1 MLLYFVFLIP
11 VCMLFCCTANRRHD
25 RRICTA
31 ACFMLFLCVGS
42 AASAGSVQ
50 NVPKDRIS
58 VRMPVGMEAQ
68 IHTEDGLLHLT
79 IDSRK
84 TDWGRVLLQG
94 NDPSAADVVAGIKP
108 PAGAVGHVLVCGS
121 ENDDSI
127 ALDWLNDEDP
137 EDFPK
142 STLAENGQTV
152 AECVND
158 LRIIMPYNE
167 STYLYVR
174 WFDDQDKEVCT
185 EKLHFTSAHTM
196 SQGLYAPLYQIHS
209 EAILPNCGSQSG
221 VTANVHAGMVTYTCT
236 RKPASSDERILTG
249 VCVPEGTKT
258 CNLLSLRRG
267 NESLPIKN
275 GMVQIATA
283 YPWTGAKKATF
294 GLEFLDENGDLL
306 DCGLLSVQHQT
317 TEMSPWPT
325 YIKSWEPV
333 PQDNFQLTI
342 SGNSSVRMPYE
353 QGILSYDFAQIAEDT
368 QTLEE
373 SDVSISVIPPP
384 NAKYVRQNA
393 CGGLEGLLGVHSY
406 GQQET
411 DEWMNDENKDEKVNG
426 PVSVGQRPIL
436 RSLHT
441 YDGVTLFVPTVPT
454 DLDSGMVYILY
465 WYDSEESLKENQPFE
480 VWWFAEKSAP
490 YIKVTENKARKTET
504 SLPDHLSGA
513 IVIGEENWIVVTE
526 SYLQEGEN
534 AQHYELRLTD
544 ENGNT
549 VSPGRNTVV
558 YLPYPDGLS
567 YDDAVTYTLRHY
579 DANGGSEIVTTLT
592 PTAIGLRFEAE
603 SFSPFVLQWEEQ
615 SGAADAPV
623 QGIDDLPETGDTSSV
638 VPLLLLILSASASL
652 CLMLRRRCM

>member
-11 VCMLFCCTANRRHD
+11 VCMLFCCFAPRHHGRRM
-25 RRICTA
+25 CTA
-31 ACFMLFLCVGS
+31 AFLMIFLCVGS

-50 NVPKDRIS
+50 NVPKNRIS
-58 VRMPVGMEAQ
+58 VRMPVGMEACV
-68 IHTEDGLLHLT
+68 HTEDGLLHPT

-84 TDWGRVLLQG
+84 TDWGHVLLQG
-94 NDPSAADVVAGIKP
+94 NDPSAAEVVAGIKA
-108 PAGAVGHVLVCGS
+108 PAGAVRYVLECGS
-121 ENDDSI
+121 EDDDS
-127 ALDWLNDEDP
+127 AVLDWLNDYDP
-137 EDFPK
+137 EDYNDG
-142 STLAENGQTV
+142 TLAENGQMV
-152 AECVND
+152 AECVSD
-158 LRIIMPYNE
+158 LRIVMPYDE

-174 WFDDQDKEVCT
+174 WFDAENKEVRT

-196 SQGLYAPLYQIHS
+196 SQGIYAPLYQIHS

-342 SGNSSVRMPYE
+342 SGNSGVRMPYE

-373 SDVSISVIPPP
+373 SDVSISVIPPQ
-384 NAKYVRQNA
+384 NAKCVRQNA
-393 CGGLEGLLGVHSY
+393 FGGLEGLLGVHSY

-411 DEWMNDENKDEKVNG
+411 DDIMEWMDAEMVDG
-426 PVSVGQRPIL
+426 AVSVGQWPIL

-454 DLDSGMVYILY
+454 DLDSGFVYILY
-465 WYDSEESLKENQPFE
+465 WYDSEESMKENQPFE

-504 SLPDHLSGA
+504 SLPDHLIGA

-549 VSPGRNTVV
+549 ISPGRNTVV

-567 YDDAVTYTLRHY
+567 YEDAVTYTLRHY
-579 DANGGSEIVTTLT
+579 DAKGGSEIVTTMT
-592 PTAIGLRFEAE
+592 PTAIGLRFETE

-615 SGAADAPV
+615 TGEESMPV
-623 QGIDDLPETGDTSSV
+623 TGIDDLPKTGDTLSV
-638 VPLLLLILSASASL
+638 LPPTLLLLSASALL
-652 CLMLRRRCM
+652 CLMRRRRCM

>member
-1 MLLYFVFLIP
+1 MLLYFVFLIL
-11 VCMLFCCTANRRHD
+11 VCMLFCRIAPRHHGRRM
-25 RRICTA
+25 CTA
-31 ACFMLFLCVGS
+31 AFLMLFLCVGS

-50 NVPKDRIS
+50 NVEKDRIS

-94 NDPSAADVVAGIKP
+94 NDPSAADVVAGIKA
-108 PAGAVGHVLVCGS
+108 PADAVRYVLECGS
-121 ENDDSI
+121 EDDDS
-127 ALDWLNDEDP
+127 AVLDWLDDYDP
-137 EDFPK
+137 EDYNDG
-142 STLAENGQTV
+142 TLAENGQTV

-158 LRIIMPYNE
+158 LRIVMPYNE

-174 WFDDQDKEVCT
+174 WFDAENTEVRT

-196 SQGLYAPLYQIHS
+196 SQGIYAPLYQIHT

-221 VTANVHAGMVTYTCT
+221 ITAKVQAGMVTYTCT
-236 RKPASSDERILTG
+236 RKPTSTSERILTG
-249 VCVPEGTKT
+249 VRVPEGTKT
-258 CNLLSLRRG
+258 CNLVSLYDVG
-267 NESLPIKN
+267 KSLPIEN
-275 GMVQIATA
+275 GMVRIATD

-294 GLEFLDENGDLL
+294 GLEFLDENGELL

-317 TEMSPWPT
+317 TEMSPWPA
-325 YIKSWEPV
+325 YIESWEPV
-333 PQDNFQLTI
+333 LQDNLQLTI
-342 SGNSSVRMPYE
+342 SGNSGVRMPYE
-353 QGILSYDFAQIAEDT
+353 RGILSYDFARIAEDT
-368 QTLEE
+368 QTLED
-373 SDVSISVIPPP
+373 SDVSICVIPPP

-411 DEWMNDENKDEKVNG
+411 DDIMRWMDAEAVDG
-426 PVSVGQRPIL
+426 AVSVGQWPIL

-441 YDGVTLFVPTVPT
+441 YDGVTLIVPTVPT

-465 WYDSEESLKENQPFE
+465 WYDSEESLKENRPLA
-480 VWWFAEKSAP
+480 VWWFAERSAP
-490 YIKVTENKARKTET
+490 YIKVTENRARKTET

-549 VSPGRNTVV
+549 VLPGRNTVV

-592 PTAIGLRFEAE
+592 PTAIGLRFEAD

-615 SGAADAPV
+615 PV
-623 QGIDDLPETGDTSSV
+623 PAIDDLPETGDTSSV
-638 VPLLLLILSASASL
+638 VPLLMMILCASASL
-652 CLMLRRRCM
+652 CLMRRRRCM

>member
-1 MLLYFVFLIP
+1 MLLYFVFLIL
-11 VCMLFCCTANRRHD
+11 VCMLFCRIAPRHHGRRM
-25 RRICTA
+25 CTA
-31 ACFMLFLCVGS
+31 AFLMLFLCVGS
-42 AASAGSVQ
+42 AASAGNVQ
-50 NVPKDRIS
+50 NVTKDRIS
-58 VRMPVGMEAQ
+58 VCMPDGMVAQ

-94 NDPSAADVVAGIKP
+94 NDPSYADVVTGIRA
-108 PAGAVGHVLVCGS
+108 PAGAVRYVLVCGS
-121 ENDDSI
+121 ENDDDDVLGW
-127 ALDWLNDEDP
+127 LDEADCKEGV
-137 EDFPK
+137 
-142 STLAENGQTV
+142 LAKTGQQV

-158 LRIIMPYNE
+158 LRIVMPYNE

-174 WFDDQDKEVCT
+174 WFDDQGKEVCT

-196 SQGLYAPLYQIHS
+196 SQGIYAPLYQIHS

-221 VTANVHAGMVTYTCT
+221 VTAKVQTGMVTYTCT
-236 RKPASSDERILTG
+236 RKPTSTSERILTG
-249 VCVPEGTKT
+249 VRVPEGTKT
-258 CNLLSLRRG
+258 CNLVSLYDVSK
-267 NESLPIKN
+267 SLPIEN
-275 GMVQIATA
+275 GMVQIATD

-294 GLEFLDENGDLL
+294 GLEFLDENGNLL

-317 TEMSPWPT
+317 TEMFPWPA
-325 YIKSWEPV
+325 YIESWEPV
-333 PQDNFQLTI
+333 LQDNLQLTI
-342 SGNSSVRMPYE
+342 SGNSGVRMPYK

-368 QTLEE
+368 QTLED
-373 SDVSISVIPPP
+373 SDVSICVIPPP

-411 DEWMNDENKDEKVNG
+411 DDIMKWMDAEAVDG
-426 PVSVGQRPIL
+426 AVSVGQWPIL

-465 WYDSEESLKENQPFE
+465 WYDSEESLKENQPLA
-480 VWWFAEKSAP
+480 VWWFAERSAP
-490 YIKVTENKARKTET
+490 YIKVTENRARKTET

-592 PTAIGLRFEAE
+592 PTAIGLRFEAD

-615 SGAADAPV
+615 LVPAT
-623 QGIDDLPETGDTSSV
+623 DDLPETGDTSSV
-638 VPLLLLILSASASL
+638 VPLLMMILSASASL

>member
-1 MLLYFVFLIP
+1 MLICLVFLLLA
-11 VCMLFCCTANRRHD
+11 CMLFCCIAHRRHG
-25 RRICTA
+25 RRVCTA
-31 ACFMLFLCVGS
+31 AFLMLLLCVSS
-42 AASAGSVQ
+42 AASAGGVQ

-94 NDPSAADVVAGIKP
+94 SDPSFADVVAGIKA
-108 PAGAVGHVLVCGS
+108 PADAVRYVLECGS
-121 ENDDSI
+121 KNDENDVLQW
-127 ALDWLNDEDP
+127 LDDYAP
-137 EDFPK
+137 EDYQDGV
-142 STLAENGQTV
+142 LAENGQMV

-158 LRIIMPYNE
+158 LRIVMPYKE

-174 WFDDQDKEVCT
+174 WFDAENTEVRT
-185 EKLHFTSAHTM
+185 EKLHFTTAHTM
-196 SQGLYAPLYQIHS
+196 SQGIYAPLYQIHS

-221 VTANVHAGMVTYTCT
+221 VTAEAQAGKVTYTCT
-236 RKPASSDERILTG
+236 RKPTSSNEEILTG
-249 VCVPEGTKT
+249 VRVPEGTKT
-258 CNLLSLRRG
+258 CNLVSLYDGGKSLS
-267 NESLPIKN
+267 IVN

-294 GLEFLDENGDLL
+294 GLEFLDEHGDLL

-325 YIKSWEPV
+325 YIESWKTV
-333 PQDNFQLTI
+333 PQDKLQLTI
-342 SGNSSVRMPYE
+342 SGNSGVRMPYD
-353 QGILSYDFAQIAEDT
+353 QGILSYDFVQIAEDT
-368 QTLEE
+368 QTLQD
-373 SDVSISVIPPP
+373 SDVSIRIVPPQ

-393 CGGLEGLLGVHSY
+393 CGGIEGLLGVHPY
-406 GQQET
+406 GKQET
-411 DEWMNDENKDEKVNG
+411 DDIMKWMDAEAVDG
-426 PVSVGQRPIL
+426 AVSVGQWPIL

-454 DLDSGMVYILY
+454 DLDSGMAYVFY
-465 WYDSEESLKENQPFE
+465 WYDSQESLEQNQPFE

-513 IVIGEENWIVVTE
+513 VVIGEENWIVVTE

-534 AQHYELRLTD
+534 SQLYELRLTD

-549 VSPGRNTVV
+549 ISPGRNTVV
-558 YLPYPDGLS
+558 YLPYPNGLS
-567 YDDAVTYTLRHY
+567 FDDAVTYTLRHY
-579 DANGGSEIVTTLT
+579 DAKGGSEIVTMLT
-592 PTAIGLRFEAE
+592 PTAIGLRFEAD

-615 SGAADAPV
+615 PV
-623 QGIDDLPETGDTSSV
+623 PATDDLPETGDTSSV
-638 VPLLLLILSASASL
+638 VPWLLLILSASAL
-652 CLMLRRRCM
+652 VCLMRRRRCM

>member
-1 MLLYFVFLIP
+1 MLLYFVFLIL
-11 VCMLFCCTANRRHD
+11 VCMLFCRIAPRNHGRRM
-25 RRICTA
+25 CTA
-31 ACFMLFLCVGS
+31 AFLMLFLCVGS

-50 NVPKDRIS
+50 NVEKDRIS

-94 NDPSAADVVAGIKP
+94 NDPSAADVVAGIKA
-108 PAGAVGHVLVCGS
+108 PADAVRYVLECGS
-121 ENDDSI
+121 EDDDSAVI
-127 ALDWLNDEDP
+127 DWLDDYDP
-137 EDFPK
+137 EDYNDG
-142 STLAENGQTV
+142 TLAENGQTV

-158 LRIIMPYNE
+158 LRIVMPYNE

-174 WFDDQDKEVCT
+174 WFDAENTEVRT

-196 SQGLYAPLYQIHS
+196 SQGIYAPLYQIHT
-209 EAILPNCGSQSG
+209 EAILPNCSSQSG
-221 VTANVHAGMVTYTCT
+221 VTAKVQAGMVTYTCT
-236 RKPASSDERILTG
+236 RKPTSTSERILTG
-249 VCVPEGTKT
+249 VRVPEGTKT
-258 CNLLSLRRG
+258 CNLVSLYDVG
-267 NESLPIKN
+267 KSLPIEN
-275 GMVQIATA
+275 GMVRISTD

-317 TEMSPWPT
+317 TEMSPWPA
-325 YIKSWEPV
+325 YIESWEPV
-333 PQDNFQLTI
+333 LQHSLQLTI
-342 SGNSSVRMPYE
+342 SGNSGVRMPYE
-353 QGILSYDFAQIAEDT
+353 QGILSYDFARIAEDT
-368 QTLEE
+368 QTLED

-411 DEWMNDENKDEKVNG
+411 DDIMRWMDAEAVDG
-426 PVSVGQRPIL
+426 AVSVGQWPIL

-465 WYDSEESLKENQPFE
+465 WYDSEESLKENQPLA
-480 VWWFAEKSAP
+480 VWWFAERSAP
-490 YIKVTENKARKTET
+490 YIKVTENRARKTET

-544 ENGNT
+544 EKGNT

-592 PTAIGLRFEAE
+592 PTAIGLRFEAD

-615 SGAADAPV
+615 PV
-623 QGIDDLPETGDTSSV
+623 PATDDLPETGDTSSV
-638 VPLLLLILSASASL
+638 VPLLMMILSASASL
-652 CLMLRRRCM
+652 CLMRRRRCM

>member
-1 MLLYFVFLIP
+1 MLLYFVFLIL
-11 VCMLFCCTANRRHD
+11 VCMLFCRIAPRHHGRRM
-25 RRICTA
+25 CTA
-31 ACFMLFLCVGS
+31 AFLMLFLCVGS

-50 NVPKDRIS
+50 NVKKDRIS
-58 VRMPVGMEAQ
+58 VRIPVGMEAQ
-68 IHTEDGLLHLT
+68 THTEDGLLHLT

-94 NDPSAADVVAGIKP
+94 NDPSYADVVTGIRA
-108 PAGAVGHVLVCGS
+108 PAGAVRYVLVCGS
-121 ENDDSI
+121 ENDDDDVLGW
-127 ALDWLNDEDP
+127 LDEADCKEGV
-137 EDFPK
+137 
-142 STLAENGQTV
+142 LAKTGQQV

-158 LRIIMPYNE
+158 LRIVMPYNE

-174 WFDDQDKEVCT
+174 WFDDQGKEVCT

-196 SQGLYAPLYQIHS
+196 SQGIYAPLYQIHS

-221 VTANVHAGMVTYTCT
+221 VTAKVQAGMVTYTCT
-236 RKPASSDERILTG
+236 RKPTSTSERILTG
-249 VCVPEGTKT
+249 VRVPEGTKT
-258 CNLLSLRRG
+258 CNLVSLYDVSK
-267 NESLPIKN
+267 SLPIEN
-275 GMVQIATA
+275 GMVRIATD

-317 TEMSPWPT
+317 TEMSPWPA
-325 YIKSWEPV
+325 YIESWEPV
-333 PQDNFQLTI
+333 LQDNLRLTI
-342 SGNSSVRMPYE
+342 SGNSGVRMPYE
-353 QGILSYDFAQIAEDT
+353 QGILSYDFARIAEDT
-368 QTLEE
+368 QTLED
-373 SDVSISVIPPP
+373 SDVSICVIPPP
-384 NAKYVRQNA
+384 NAKYVRQISR
-393 CGGLEGLLGVHSY
+393 GGSEGLLGVHSY

-411 DEWMNDENKDEKVNG
+411 DDIMIWMDAEAVDG
-426 PVSVGQRPIL
+426 AVSVGQWPIL
-436 RSLHT
+436 RGLHT

-465 WYDSEESLKENQPFE
+465 WYDSEESLKENQPLA
-480 VWWFAEKSAP
+480 VWWFAERSAP
-490 YIKVTENKARKTET
+490 YIKVTENRARKTET

-592 PTAIGLRFEAE
+592 PTAIGLRFEAD

-615 SGAADAPV
+615 PV
-623 QGIDDLPETGDTSSV
+623 PATDDLPETGDTSSV
-638 VPLLLLILSASASL
+638 VPLLMMILSASASL

>member
-1 MLLYFVFLIP
+1 M
-11 VCMLFCCTANRRHD
+11 
-25 RRICTA
+25 A

-42 AASAGSVQ
+42 AASVGSVQ

-94 NDPSAADVVAGIKP
+94 NDPSAADVVAAIKA
-108 PAGAVGHVLVCGS
+108 PAGAVRYVLECGS
-121 ENDDSI
+121 EDDDSVV
-127 ALDWLNDEDP
+127 LDWLNDYDP
-137 EDFPK
+137 EEYNDG
-142 STLAENGQTV
+142 TLAENGQTV

-158 LRIIMPYNE
+158 LRIVMPYNE

-174 WFDDQDKEVCT
+174 CFDIENKEVRT

-196 SQGLYAPLYQIHS
+196 SQGIYAPLYQIHS

-221 VTANVHAGMVTYTCT
+221 VTADVQAGMVTYTCT

-249 VCVPEGTKT
+249 VRVPEGTKT
-258 CNLLSLRRG
+258 CNLVSLYDG
-267 NESLPIKN
+267 STPLPIEN
-275 GMVQIATA
+275 GVARIPTQ
-283 YPWTGAKKATF
+283 YPTTGAKKATF
-294 GLEFLDENGDLL
+294 GLEFLDENGKLL

-317 TEMSPWPT
+317 TKMSPWPS
-325 YIKSWEPV
+325 YIEEWDMV
-333 PQDNFQLTI
+333 PQDKLQLTI
-342 SGNSSVRMPYE
+342 SGNSGVRMPYE
-353 QGILSYDFAQIAEDT
+353 QGILSYDFAQIAEDA
-368 QTLEE
+368 QTLED
-373 SDVSISVIPPP
+373 SDVSISVIPPQ

-393 CGGLEGLLGVHSY
+393 CGGIEGLLGVHSS

-411 DEWMNDENKDEKVNG
+411 DDIMEWMDAEAVDG
-426 PVSVGQRPIL
+426 AVSVGQWPIL

-465 WYDSEESLKENQPFE
+465 WYDSEESMKENRPFE
-480 VWWFAEKSAP
+480 VWWFAERSAP

-513 IVIGEENWIVVTE
+513 IVIGDENWIVVTE

-534 AQHYELRLTD
+534 AQHYELRLTG

-579 DANGGSEIVTTLT
+579 DAHGDSEIMTTLT
-592 PTAIGLRFEAE
+592 PTAIGLRFEAD
-603 SFSPFVLQWEEQ
+603 SFSPFVLQWEGQ
-615 SGAADAPV
+615 PGAADAPV

-652 CLMLRRRCM
+652 CLMRRRRCM

>member
-11 VCMLFCCTANRRHD
+11 VCMLFCCIAPRHHGRRM
-25 RRICTA
+25 CTA
-31 ACFMLFLCVGS
+31 AFLMLFLCVGS

-58 VRMPVGMEAQ
+58 VRMPDGMTAQ
-68 IHTEDGLLHLT
+68 KHTEDGLLHLT

-94 NDPSAADVVAGIKP
+94 NDPSAADVVVGIKP
-108 PAGAVGHVLVCGS
+108 PAGAVGHVMVCGS
-121 ENDDSI
+121 GNDDNS
-127 ALDWLNDEDP
+127 ALDWLDDEDP
-137 EDFPK
+137 EDFPQY
-142 STLAENGQTV
+142 TLAENGQTV

-158 LRIIMPYNE
+158 LRIVMPYNE

-174 WFDDQDKEVCT
+174 WFDDQGKEVCT
-185 EKLHFTSAHTM
+185 EKLHFSSAHTM
-196 SQGLYAPLYQIHS
+196 SQGIYAPLYQIHS

-221 VTANVHAGMVTYTCT
+221 VTAKVQAGMVTYTCT
-236 RKPASSDERILTG
+236 RKPASPDERILTG
-249 VCVPEGTKT
+249 VRVPEGTKT
-258 CNLLSLRRG
+258 CNLVSLYDG
-267 NESLPIKN
+267 STSLPIEN
-275 GMVQIATA
+275 GMVRIATD

-294 GLEFLDENGDLL
+294 SLEFLDENGDLL

-317 TEMSPWPT
+317 TEMSPWPA

-333 PQDNFQLTI
+333 PQDKLQLTI
-342 SGNSSVRMPYE
+342 SGNSGVRMPYE
-353 QGILSYDFAQIAEDT
+353 RGILSYDFAQIAEDT
-368 QTLEE
+368 QTLMD
-373 SDVSISVIPPP
+373 SDVSIYVTPPQ

-411 DEWMNDENKDEKVNG
+411 DDIMERMDAEAIDG
-426 PVSVGQRPIL
+426 AVSVGQWPIL

-465 WYDSEESLKENQPFE
+465 WYDSEESLKENRPSE
-480 VWWFAEKSAP
+480 VWWFAERSAP
-490 YIKVTENKARKTET
+490 YIKVTENRARKTET
-504 SLPDHLSGA
+504 SLPDQLSGA
-513 IVIGEENWIVVTE
+513 IVIGDENWTVVTE

-549 VSPGRNTVV
+549 ISPGRNTVV

-579 DANGGSEIVTTLT
+579 DAKGGSEIVTTLT
-592 PTAIGLRFEAE
+592 PTAIGLRFETD
-603 SFSPFVLQWEEQ
+603 SFSPFVLQWEEEP
-615 SGAADAPV
+615 GAADAPV

-638 VPLLLLILSASASL
+638 LPLLLLILSASASL
-652 CLMLRRRCM
+652 CLMRRWRCM